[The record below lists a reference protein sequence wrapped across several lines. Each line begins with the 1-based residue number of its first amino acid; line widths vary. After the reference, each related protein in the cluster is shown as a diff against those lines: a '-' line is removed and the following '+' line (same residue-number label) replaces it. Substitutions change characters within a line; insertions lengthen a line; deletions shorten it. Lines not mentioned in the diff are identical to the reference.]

1 MSQNIDELLK
11 EAPTLTFDP
20 VMEQNVGETAIAESK
35 TETKPQIAEVVL
47 TPQEQKMVDDFL
59 RLR

>member
-20 VMEQNVGETAIAESK
+20 VLQEQKETAIASESK
-35 TETKPQIAEVVL
+35 ETAKPQIAEVVL
-47 TPQEQKMVDDFL
+47 TPEE
-59 RLR
+59 